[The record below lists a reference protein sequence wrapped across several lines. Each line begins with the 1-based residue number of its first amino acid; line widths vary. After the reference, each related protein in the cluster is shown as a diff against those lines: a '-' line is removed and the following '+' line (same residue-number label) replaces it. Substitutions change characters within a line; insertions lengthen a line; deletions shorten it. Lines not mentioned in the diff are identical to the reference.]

1 MRNID
6 LYSSGRSGLLG
17 GQVARIPSYT
27 AKPYNI
33 FTPASARYTF
43 GADMIRALTAKAEK
57 DKEDKIRTDMLAAM
71 VGPGYEYDPSKA
83 SESFTPSPLM
93 ESHRVALANAQAQPE
108 GVSALGL
115 QPSDTPFAS
124 GPYEQGGELEPVTQ
138 MSAGPLTGVLNDFE
152 REAEREAASTQF
164 EMDRGLRAFG
174 SEALAPPQFE
184 STEFTPEFTPQPNLG
199 DDAAMR
205 AALIGDVATPEE
217 ELAAYAG
224 SPEDRAAQ
232 ERAYR
237 ATVNTPDAIAARMA
251 EAVRLNPDIAK
262 DPAYAQ
268 FVQSNLA
275 RQQALRDAATA
286 RGQAAD
292 VATMQHLYDLQ
303 IEAAKKD
310 PYTGPFKGQSM
321 DAQRPNML
329 LTGDPSTPEYLAAYV
344 GMKEPK
350 VIVDPATGRTTMVN
364 PDMSPYRVPT
374 GLRNGDAMGPK
385 GGVQETSETRI
396 DPQIKKTIDA
406 TITNSASLI
415 NSLISYRDAF
425 TSASTWE
432 GVKSIL
438 DFSTPEG
445 QAWTNAGIMAKG
457 QELFD
462 LGVLAGEDL
471 ALIQKAFPD
480 PSTVLG
486 QLTPDKEVR
495 DAVNRVINIIQDKI
509 SAKQKIHNLP
519 VTDIRAFSA
528 ELRNIRGEQEAQRTS
543 KTNEEIISGL
553 TGKDREAYDWASD
566 PQNRNTPQATEILKG
581 LGIN

>member
-1 MRNID
+1 
-6 LYSSGRSGLLG
+6 
-17 GQVARIPSYT
+17 
-27 AKPYNI
+27 
-33 FTPASARYTF
+33 
-43 GADMIRALTAKAEK
+43 MIRALTAKAEK

-71 VGPGYEYDPSKA
+71 VGPGYEYDLSKA

-93 ESHRVALANAQAQPE
+93 ESHRVALKDAQDQAQTK

-115 QPSDTPFAS
+115 GSDSTNLTPSLQS
-124 GPYEQGGELEPVTQ
+124 MPYT
-138 MSAGPLTGVLNDFE
+138 DFE
-152 REAEREAASTQF
+152 PEDIETLIAQSPSL
-164 EMDRGLRAFG
+164 GIS
-174 SEALAPPQFE
+174 SEALVPPQFE
-184 STEFTPEFTPQPNLG
+184 STEFTPQPNLG

-432 GVKSIL
+432 GLKSML
-438 DFSTPEG
+438 DLSTPETV
-445 QAWTNAGIMAKG
+445 AWTNAGIMAKG

-480 PSTVLG
+480 PSTALG

-495 DAVNRVINIIQDKI
+495 DAVDRVINIIQDKI

-519 VTDIRAFSA
+519 VTDIRAFSG
-528 ELRNIRGEQEAQRTS
+528 ELRSIREKQEAQRVS
-543 KTNEEIISGL
+543 ERNEQIISGL